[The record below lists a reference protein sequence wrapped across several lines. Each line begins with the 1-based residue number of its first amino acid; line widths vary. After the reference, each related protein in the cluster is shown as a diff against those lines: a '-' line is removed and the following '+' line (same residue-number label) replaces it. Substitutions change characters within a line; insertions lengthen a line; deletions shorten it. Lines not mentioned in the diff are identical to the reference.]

1 MLPFSSYHYARWRR
15 LCRELE
21 ELARVLDALSHPLR
35 LRIVALLWSRGELY
49 LAEIAS
55 ALGVS
60 RALAKI
66 HLKKLESA
74 GLVESR
80 VAVEEHR
87 AVARRFY
94 RLKWRGEICVSPEQV
109 ARMLKSCG
117 GGGVDGAEG
126 DGKGDDMED

>member
-1 MLPFSSYHYARWRR
+1 
-15 LCRELE
+15 
-21 ELARVLDALSHPLR
+21 LSHPLR

-66 HLKKLESA
+66 HLKKLEAA

-80 VAVEEHR
+80 VVVEEQR

-94 RLKWRGEICVSPEQV
+94 RLRWRGEICVSPEQV
-109 ARMLKSCG
+109 ARMLEPCG
-117 GGGVDGAEG
+117 GDRGVRAKG
-126 DGKGDDMED
+126 DDKGDDMED